1 MYFTFCFSVWWHS
14 LLDLH
19 KWKIQLDN
27 RNARVKR
34 YILNILFSSVCI
46 CDSRIAT
53 QRHFRRSVLSAEPSP
68 LLTHTHAFNCALL
81 MSVCT
86 RLHGEP
92 LVVKALAHPS
102 LRREEGQLTRL
113 RKAHLVPPRAAD
125 WFKKSSF
132 GEDRKGTTA
141 TYGVSGG
148 KGRLRMNGGRQEW
161 CLLGVLWYQIPRQ
174 RRPGLHPFPFSSPLC
189 IG

>member
-19 KWKIQLDN
+19 KWKNQLDN

-34 YILNILFSSVCI
+34 YIINILFSSVCI

-53 QRHFRRSVLSAEPSP
+53 QRHLRRSVLSAEPSP
-68 LLTHTHAFNCALL
+68 LRTHTHTQAFNCALP

-102 LRREEGQLTRL
+102 LIGVKRG
-113 RKAHLVPPRAAD
+113 
-125 WFKKSSF
+125 SSH
-132 GEDRKGTTA
+132 G
-141 TYGVSGG
+141 SGKPTWSHPEQPIG
-148 KGRLRMNGGRQEW
+148 SRSRPLGRTEKERQ
-161 CLLGVLWYQIPRQ
+161 
-174 RRPGLHPFPFSSPLC
+174 PLM
-189 IG
+189 GS